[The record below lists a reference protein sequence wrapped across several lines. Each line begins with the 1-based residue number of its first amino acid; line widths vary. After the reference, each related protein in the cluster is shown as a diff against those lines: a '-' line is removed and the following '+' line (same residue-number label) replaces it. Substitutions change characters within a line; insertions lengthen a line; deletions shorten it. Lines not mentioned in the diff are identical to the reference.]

1 MLFFVGV
8 IVSRQGC
15 IVMIFGIFGFCCELI
30 IDIKV
35 KNCGYFYVYYL
46 KLIYFCLMVYCVG
59 MYIYDSIFKK
69 LKLKIQEILVF
80 NVMLWYFKKKR
91 LKFYLQC
98 FIKIYIFVY
107 VGEIYI
113 CNVGGFGGQ
122 CRGKCLIFCC
132 CKNMQFNFKS

>member
-69 LKLKIQEILVF
+69 LKLKIQEILYVVF
-80 NVMLWYFKKKR
+80 NVMLWYFKKKD
-91 LKFYLQC
+91 
-98 FIKIYIFVY
+98 
-107 VGEIYI
+107 
-113 CNVGGFGGQ
+113 
-122 CRGKCLIFCC
+122 
-132 CKNMQFNFKS
+132 